1 MNWIFLSYEFCE
13 LSNLRILQA
22 NRIRYTNTNN
32 TNFNSNFSNLDVITK
47 GVYPNWSNSFFI
59 FVQFVLKKINVATLN
74 RVFNFYKNNIQ
85 KVFLNNNLVL
95 LLIRSRICLSKALT
109 KFL

>member
-1 MNWIFLSYEFCE
+1 MNWIFLSYEFYE

-47 GVYPNWSNSFFI
+47 GIYPNWSNSFFI
-59 FVQFVLKKINVATLN
+59 FVQFVLKKINVSTLN
-74 RVFNFYKNNIQ
+74 RELKLIIKN
-85 KVFLNNNLVL
+85 
-95 LLIRSRICLSKALT
+95 
-109 KFL
+109 